1 MTTQSTDRYRL
12 PRSILL
18 LAMTFIIFI
27 PLKSYA
33 AQFSGAYL
41 IHVCG
46 TDAKGKELAPGG
58 HIACQAYIAGLLDY
72 HNLLRTLGT
81 APSID
86 FCVPQNT
93 NLEKLQTQVF
103 SYVFKNRKQHGSFT
117 AAPAVALGLYQAYPC
132 K

>member
-1 MTTQSTDRYRL
+1 MTKQSIVKYRL

-18 LAMTFIIFI
+18 LAMTLTLFMPF
-27 PLKSYA
+27 KAYA

-46 TDAKGKELAPGG
+46 SDASGKEMAPGG

-72 HNLLRTLGT
+72 HNLLKTLGA

-86 FCVPQNT
+86 FCVPK
-93 NLEKLQTQVF
+93 EAKLQVLQKQIF
-103 SYVFKNRKQHGSFT
+103 SYVFTHRKQHGSFT
-117 AAPAVALGLYQAYPC
+117 AAPAVALGLYEAYPC